1 MPAGTPV
8 NEESS
13 TAAKPISNG
22 DRRFSTV
29 EMAVLG
35 GVLGALLLL
44 ALIALTVLVHKHY
57 GHRLKCCSGKALVR
71 PWGWGQDR
79 ARESRGPWRA
89 WGTEREAARPGVG
102 GADGEPGEG
111 DGAQTPWP
119 KQWGGSRERQRAEG
133 GMRDRLGGRPGWSEP
148 AGLWLMAASHPP
160 LPRRS
165 PSPKALTTRLSSP
178 KMRPTGSPPLVPHP
192 ALPRQHPQSPHPQM
206 LSPKSLRP
214 TAPRP
219 LTVSLSPLR

>member
-71 PWGWGQDR
+71 P
-79 ARESRGPWRA
+79 
-89 WGTEREAARPGVG
+89 
-102 GADGEPGEG
+102 
-111 DGAQTPWP
+111 
-119 KQWGGSRERQRAEG
+119 
-133 GMRDRLGGRPGWSEP
+133 
-148 AGLWLMAASHPP
+148 
-160 LPRRS
+160 
-165 PSPKALTTRLSSP
+165 
-178 KMRPTGSPPLVPHP
+178 
-192 ALPRQHPQSPHPQM
+192 
-206 LSPKSLRP
+206 
-214 TAPRP
+214 
-219 LTVSLSPLR
+219 VSLSPLR